1 MTRVSVEDPELSKYQ
16 HKNGLRTE
24 VVSPKFSTAHNSTI
38 IQTYSA
44 PPSEIL
50 SYVEILKRNMLSN
63 DFSMNKY
70 NKSPVKPKSKLY
82 GTKLE
87 PVMSEEKR
95 ELIGIKTSNSFFGA
109 SSDKYQ

>member
-1 MTRVSVEDPELSKYQ
+1 
-16 HKNGLRTE
+16 
-24 VVSPKFSTAHNSTI
+24 
-38 IQTYSA
+38 
-44 PPSEIL
+44 
-50 SYVEILKRNMLSN
+50 
-63 DFSMNKY
+63 MNKY